1 MSEQVVDEQEAA
13 KPKHLTVTVHNEDAG
28 GEPIEIEGEPKTK
41 VETIIHRMY
50 KDLDTE
56 RKEGDR
62 LTCLANGGDV
72 FPHAHQELEHYA
84 EHECHALEWGFARA
98 TGGA

>member
-1 MSEQVVDEQEAA
+1 
-13 KPKHLTVTVHNEDAG
+13 
-28 GEPIEIEGEPKTK
+28 
-41 VETIIHRMY
+41 MY
-50 KDLDTE
+50 TDLDTE

-72 FPHAHQELEHYA
+72 FPHAHEELEHYA